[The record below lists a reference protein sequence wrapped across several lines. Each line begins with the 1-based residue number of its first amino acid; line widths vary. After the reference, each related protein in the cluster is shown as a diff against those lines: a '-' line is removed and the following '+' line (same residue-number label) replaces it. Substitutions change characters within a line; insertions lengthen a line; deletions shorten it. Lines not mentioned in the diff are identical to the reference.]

1 MDRAQARSL
10 LRKINQLFD
19 AVADAPGTP
28 SRIERDLLCDYTRQ
42 FYDSLT
48 AETASAPVESRP
60 AHTIEAPSPSVPD
73 KPEPAALLES
83 TPAPP
88 AAPAPPPAPV
98 AIRPATEPVRAEPAA
113 EAPARIAVPEPE
125 VVTATV
131 VAPEPEVVQRTTV
144 HVETVVKTAGNGFN
158 ASDMAPLFAIQESRD
173 LSDKLRLSRVDDLSR
188 AMGINERFLTINELF
203 GGDHESFD
211 HALRSLNSMTS
222 FQDARDFLEKEII
235 GRYGWLDERR
245 QKKALVFIQLVQ
257 RRYS

>member
-28 SRIERDLLCDYTRQ
+28 SRIERDLLRDYTRQ

-60 AHTIEAPSPSVPD
+60 AHTIAAPAPSVPD
-73 KPEPAALLES
+73 KPEPAALVEN
-83 TPAPP
+83 TPV
-88 AAPAPPPAPV
+88 PAPPPAPA
-98 AIRPATEPVRAEPAA
+98 AIRPATEPVRTEPAA
-113 EAPARIAVPEPE
+113 EAPAPVAAPEPE

-144 HVETVVKTAGNGFN
+144 HVETVVKPAGNGIN
-158 ASDMAPLFAIQESRD
+158 VSDMAPLFAIQESRD

-203 GGDHESFD
+203 GGDHEAFD
-211 HALRSLNSMTS
+211 HALRTLNSMTS
-222 FQDARDFLEKEII
+222 FQDARDFLEREII